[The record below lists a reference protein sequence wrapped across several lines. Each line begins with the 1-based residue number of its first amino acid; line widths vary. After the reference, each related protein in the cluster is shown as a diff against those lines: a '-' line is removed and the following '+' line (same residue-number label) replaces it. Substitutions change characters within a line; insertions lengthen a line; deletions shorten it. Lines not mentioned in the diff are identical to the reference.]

1 MKQKVHKIAM
11 VAGEAS
17 SDLLGADLIA
27 QIQKRPELYEIMAVG
42 GPKIKATGVEVIQ
55 DNEAFA
61 VMGLVEVLKD
71 LPQLLRLKKSIV
83 KQIIDF
89 NPDVFIG
96 IDSPDLNFSI
106 AKSLKKHG
114 IKVMHYV
121 SPSVW
126 AWRPGRVHKM
136 KHFID
141 HVMCLFPFEPE
152 IYTQVGMGAS
162 FVGHSLAQNI
172 SPDFKKPINEV
183 SMLAVLPGSRSR
195 EIDTLMPLFLQVA
208 KQLPNCRLASC
219 NVSPEKQQRCEAMA
233 KQADVE
239 LQWFDDA
246 TELLK
251 QADFALLGSGT
262 VALQA
267 MLCQTPMVVA
277 YKISTITWF
286 IVKSLRMMQL
296 PYYSLPN
303 VLYGDFLVPEVMQ
316 KDLTEAKL
324 LTTLNQLMKG
334 TDLPQL
340 KDTFKQLHLGLLAPT
355 EGAAAVQV
363 HQFLESQCE

>member
-1 MKQKVHKIAM
+1 MNQKVHKIAL

-27 QIQKRPELYEIMAVG
+27 QIQKRPERYEIIAVG
-42 GPKIKATGVEVIQ
+42 GPKIKATGVDVIE
-55 DNEAFA
+55 DNEPFA

-71 LPQLLRLKKSIV
+71 LPKLLRLKKSIV
-83 KQIIDF
+83 KKILDF
-89 NPDVFIG
+89 KPDVFIG
-96 IDSPDLNFSI
+96 VDSPDLNFSI
-106 AKSLKKHG
+106 AKTLKKHD

-141 HVMCLFPFEPE
+141 HVLCLFPFEPE
-152 IYTQVGMGAS
+152 IYTAAGMGAS
-162 FVGHSLAQNI
+162 FVGHSLAQSIDPN
-172 SPDFKKPINEV
+172 FEKPKNE
-183 SMLAVLPGSRSR
+183 MPLLAVLPGSRSR

-208 KQLPNCRLASC
+208 KQIPGIKLASC
-219 NVSPEKQQRCEAMA
+219 NVSPEKQKRCDTMA
-233 KQADVE
+233 KEMGVS

-246 TELLK
+246 TVLLK
-251 QADFALLGSGT
+251 QADFTLLGSGT

-267 MLCQTPMVVA
+267 MLCKTPMVVA

-286 IVKSLRMMQL
+286 IVKSLRLMQL

-303 VLYGDFLVPEVMQ
+303 VLNGDFLVPEVMQ

-324 LTTLNQLMKG
+324 INTLNQLM
-334 TDLPQL
+334 TDKELPQL
-340 KDTFKQLHLGLLAPT
+340 KDRFKQLHLDLLPPT
-355 EGAAAVQV
+355 EGAAASQV
-363 HQFLESQCE
+363 HQFLESQC